1 MPTELTWRPITRADL
16 DELFVLIS
24 RIQDHDRENERLTR
38 ADLGA
43 MANQPWLDLSLDS
56 LMAVDSGGI
65 PRAWGRTGFRPGDT
79 SQISV
84 HLMGGVDPGWR
95 SRGLGRKI
103 LEWQSERAP
112 HNVAALRADRD
123 VPAQIGGFVE
133 DHLLDRRR
141 LFEAAGFEAT
151 RWFTEM
157 RCPIKAGGAPVPE
170 LSPPLLVEPFGKEN
184 SERIR
189 QAHNIS
195 FAEHWAF
202 TVFTP
207 QTWGLLLE
215 DEAFRP
221 ELSFAIVDPSV
232 DGRPVVAFVLNAEY
246 EQDWHTA
253 ADKEGYTEYL
263 GVVPEWR
270 SHGLASHLLGLS
282 AARFVE
288 RGHPFA
294 ALGVDTDN
302 ATGALALYESLGYE
316 SVQGATYFSKAV

>member
-16 DELFVLIS
+16 DELFALIS

-38 ADLGA
+38 ADLEA
-43 MANQPWLDLSLDS
+43 MANRPWLDLSLDS

-157 RCPIKAGGAPVPE
+157 RCPIKAGGATVPE
-170 LSPPLLVEPFGKEN
+170 LPPPLRVEPFGKEN

-195 FAEHWAF
+195 FA
-202 TVFTP
+202 
-207 QTWGLLLE
+207 
-215 DEAFRP
+215 
-221 ELSFAIVDPSV
+221 
-232 DGRPVVAFVLNAEY
+232 
-246 EQDWHTA
+246 
-253 ADKEGYTEYL
+253 
-263 GVVPEWR
+263 
-270 SHGLASHLLGLS
+270 
-282 AARFVE
+282 
-288 RGHPFA
+288 GH
-294 ALGVDTDN
+294 
-302 ATGALALYESLGYE
+302 
-316 SVQGATYFSKAV
+316 